1 MMHDATSSLTKSSIS
16 FLFCACLQY
25 RFFFGRRNNDSAEV
39 GERPKSVH
47 QIAKELRMQKIKEY
61 EIKIKAAKAAEE
73 NERNDLQLSVLP
85 ETEKATPTPALVD
98 DVTETNSPMNS
109 DNDDP
114 TIDDDD
120 EDDEDNQQPD
130 SNAEQ
135 QQSPPGSPLSVLSMG
150 TKPVLIHP
158 PRSITRVEDENS
170 NDVETENENDNHNP
184 LGVLC
189 GCI

>member
-1 MMHDATSSLTKSSIS
+1 
-16 FLFCACLQY
+16 
-25 RFFFGRRNNDSAEV
+25 
-39 GERPKSVH
+39 
-47 QIAKELRMQKIKEY
+47 MQKIKEY

-85 ETEKATPTPALVD
+85 ETKKATPTPALVD

-158 PRSITRVEDENS
+158 PRSISRVENENN

>member
-1 MMHDATSSLTKSSIS
+1 
-16 FLFCACLQY
+16 
-25 RFFFGRRNNDSAEV
+25 
-39 GERPKSVH
+39 
-47 QIAKELRMQKIKEY
+47 MQKIKEY
-61 EIKIKAAKAAEE
+61 EIKMKTAKAAEE
-73 NERNDLQLSVLP
+73 NEKNDLLLSVLP
-85 ETEKATPTPALVD
+85 ETEKAIPPPALVD

-114 TIDDDD
+114 TINEDD
-120 EDDEDNQQPD
+120 EDEDDNQQPD
-130 SNAEQ
+130 STSTVEQQQ

-158 PRSITRVEDENS
+158 PRSITRVEDGN
-170 NDVETENENDNHNP
+170 NIDVEMENENDNKNL